1 MPAPMI
7 ATLLFAVMPDI
18 LSYLGLGSDLAN
30 PRTGLVPGI
39 HVLIP
44 YRPGRSAEE
53 LVMAGIRLMLSACLV
68 LTGLTV
74 TAFAQSYP
82 SKPIKLIVP
91 FGAGGPVDVM
101 GRLVAQKLS
110 ASVGAM
116 IVENRPG
123 QGGTLGSR
131 AVAMADPDGYTL
143 MVATS
148 TTMGVSANLY
158 KNLDFDPVKSFSPIA
173 LISSV
178 PFVLVVRPS
187 LPIKTVPE
195 FIAYA
200 KANPGKLNFGFPTG
214 TLPHLTGELFKLR
227 TGIDVVFIPYKAA
240 NAIITDLVAGQID
253 YTFEPASVLLGH
265 INDGS
270 MRPLAVTSLTRLPQ
284 IPDVPTL
291 HESGFP
297 GFASISWSGVV
308 APAGTPASIIEKL
321 NTAINAELK
330 SGEMRETLT
339 RLGADVKAGTP
350 ADFSAFVADEAPKWA
365 EVIKSSG
372 MKLE

>member
-1 MPAPMI
+1 MPCRISASAAVKPPMPAPMI
-7 ATLLFAVMPDI
+7 ATLLFAFMPDI
-18 LSYLGLGSDLAN
+18 LSCA
-30 PRTGLVPGI
+30 GLVPGI

-44 YRPGRSAEE
+44 YRPGRNAEE
-53 LVMAGIRLMLSACLV
+53 LVMAGIRLTLSAGLV
-68 LTGLTV
+68 LAGLTV
-74 TAFAQSYP
+74 TAAAQSYP

-143 MVATS
+143 MMATS

-187 LPIKTVPE
+187 LPIKTVQE
-195 FIAYA
+195 FIAYG

-214 TLPHLTGELFKLR
+214 TLPHLTGELFRLR

-240 NAIITDLVAGQID
+240 NATITARGPDQID

-265 INDGS
+265 IGDAT

-284 IPDVPTL
+284 IPEVPTL
-291 HESGFP
+291 DESGFQ
-297 GFASISWSGVV
+297 GFTSISWSGVV
-308 APAGTPASIIEKL
+308 APARTPAPIIDRL
-321 NTAINAELK
+321 NAAINAELK
-330 SGEMRETLT
+330 SGDMRQTLL
-339 RLGADVKAGTP
+339 RLGAEVKPGTP
-350 ADFSAFVADEAPKWA
+350 SDFAAF
-365 EVIKSSG
+365 I
-372 MKLE
+372 

>member
-1 MPAPMI
+1 M
-7 ATLLFAVMPDI
+7 
-18 LSYLGLGSDLAN
+18 
-30 PRTGLVPGI
+30 
-39 HVLIP
+39 
-44 YRPGRSAEE
+44 
-53 LVMAGIRLMLSACLV
+53 
-68 LTGLTV
+68 
-74 TAFAQSYP
+74 
-82 SKPIKLIVP
+82 P

-158 KNLDFDPVKSFSPIA
+158 KNLDFDPVKSFSPVA

-187 LPIKTVPE
+187 LPIKTVQE

-240 NAIITDLVAGQID
+240 NATITDLVAGQID

-265 INDGS
+265 INDGT

-297 GFASISWSGVV
+297 GFTSISWSGVV
-308 APAGTPASIIEKL
+308 APAAHPRPDHRKAQRRDQRR
-321 NTAINAELK
+321 AQVRRDARNAHPPRRRREGRHARGLR
-330 SGEMRETLT
+330 SLRRRRGAEMGGGDKVLRNE
-339 RLGADVKAGTP
+339 AG
-350 ADFSAFVADEAPKWA
+350 
-365 EVIKSSG
+365 IG
-372 MKLE
+372 RRIRQ

>member
-1 MPAPMI
+1 M
-7 ATLLFAVMPDI
+7 LLA
-18 LSYLGLGSDLAN
+18 
-30 PRTGLVPGI
+30 
-39 HVLIP
+39 VLI
-44 YRPGRSAEE
+44 AAA
-53 LVMAGIRLMLSACLV
+53 L
-68 LTGLTV
+68 V
-74 TAFAQSYP
+74 TAAGPASAQSYP

-131 AVAMADPDGYTL
+131 VVAVADPDGYTL
-143 MVATS
+143 MMATS

-158 KNLDFDPVKSFSPIA
+158 KNLDFDPVQSFAPVA

-187 LPIKTVPE
+187 LPITTAGE
-195 FIAYA
+195 FVAYA
-200 KANPGKLNFGFPTG
+200 KANPGRLNFGFPTG

-227 TGIDVVFIPYKAA
+227 TGIDVAFIPYKTA
-240 NAIITDLVAGQID
+240 NAAITDLVSGQID
-253 YTFEPASVLLGH
+253 FTFEPASVLLSH
-265 INDGS
+265 ISDGS
-270 MRPLAVTSLTRLPQ
+270 MRPLAVTSLARLAQ
-284 IPDVPTL
+284 IPEVPTL
-291 HESGFP
+291 DESGFRD
-297 GFASISWSGVV
+297 FTSISWSGVV
-308 APAGTPASIIEKL
+308 APARTPPAIVDKL
-321 NTAINAELK
+321 NGAINAELR
-330 SGEMRETLT
+330 SGDKRQTLL
-339 RLGADVKAGTP
+339 RLGAEVKAGTP
-350 ADFSAFVADEAPKWA
+350 ADFAAFVAEEAPKWA

>member
-1 MPAPMI
+1 M
-7 ATLLFAVMPDI
+7 V
-18 LSYLGLGSDLAN
+18 
-30 PRTGLVPGI
+30 
-39 HVLIP
+39 
-44 YRPGRSAEE
+44 
-53 LVMAGIRLMLSACLV
+53 GIRSILAIV
-68 LTGLTV
+68 LLAGFV
-74 TAFAQSYP
+74 APAFCQSYP
-82 SKPIKLIVP
+82 TKPIKLIVP

-123 QGGTLGSR
+123 QGGTMGAR
-131 AVAMADPDGYTL
+131 VVAMAEPDGYTL

-158 KNLDFDPVKSFSPIA
+158 KNLDFDPVKSFTPIA

-178 PFVLVVRPS
+178 PVVLVVRPS
-187 LPIKTVPE
+187 LPIKTAQELV
-195 FIAYA
+195 AYA

-227 TGIDVVFIPYKAA
+227 AGIDVAFIPYKAA
-240 NAIITDLVAGQID
+240 NATITDLVSGQID
-253 YTFEPASVLLGH
+253 FTFEPASVLLGH
-265 INDGS
+265 IHDGT
-270 MRPLAVTSLTRLPQ
+270 MRPLAITSLTRLQQ

-291 HESGFP
+291 DESGLK
-297 GFASISWSGVV
+297 GFTAISWSGVV
-308 APAGTPASIIEKL
+308 APARTPAPIIEKL
-321 NTAINAELK
+321 NAAINAELK
-330 SGEMRETLT
+330 FGDMRATLL

-350 ADFSAFVADEAPKWA
+350 SDFAAFVVDEAPKWA

>member
-1 MPAPMI
+1 MI
-7 ATLLFAVMPDI
+7 AKHMLQ
-18 LSYLGLGSDLAN
+18 LAI
-30 PRTGLVPGI
+30 PIMAALV
-39 HVLIP
+39 
-44 YRPGRSAEE
+44 
-53 LVMAGIRLMLSACLV
+53 AGTCPA
-68 LTGLTV
+68 
-74 TAFAQSYP
+74 APQSYP

-110 ASVGAM
+110 GSVGAM

-131 AVAMADPDGYTL
+131 AVATADPDGYTL
-143 MVATS
+143 MMATS

-158 KNLDFDPVKSFSPIA
+158 KNLDFGPVKSFSPIA

-187 LPIKTVPE
+187 LPIKTVQE
-195 FIAYA
+195 FIAYG

-214 TLPHLTGELFKLR
+214 TLPHLTGELFRLR

-240 NAIITDLVAGQID
+240 NATITDLVAGQID

-265 INDGS
+265 IGDGT
-270 MRPLAVTSLTRLPQ
+270 MRPLAVTSQTRLPQ

-297 GFASISWSGVV
+297 GFTSISWSGVV
-308 APAGTPASIIEKL
+308 APVRTPTSIIEKL
-321 NTAINAELK
+321 NAAINAELK
-330 SGEMRETLT
+330 SGEMRDTLT

-350 ADFSAFVADEAPKWA
+350 ADFAAFVADEAPKWA

-372 MKLE
+372 MTLE

>member
-1 MPAPMI
+1 M
-7 ATLLFAVMPDI
+7 THD
-18 LSYLGLGSDLAN
+18 GN
-30 PRTGLVPGI
+30 T
-39 HVLIP
+39 H
-44 YRPGRSAEE
+44 AE
-53 LVMAGIRLMLSACLV
+53 ARDADRGCLV
-68 LTGLTV
+68 SAGLPP
-74 TAFAQSYP
+74 P
-82 SKPIKLIVP
+82 SRNPIRAKPIKLIVP

-158 KNLDFDPVKSFSPIA
+158 KNLDFDPVKSFAPVA

-187 LPIKTVPE
+187 LPIKTAQE

-240 NAIITDLVAGQID
+240 NATITDLVAGQID

-265 INDGS
+265 INDGT

-291 HESGFP
+291 RRERLP
-297 GFASISWSGVV
+297 GLRLDLLERRGGAGPHPRRRSSTSSTPRSMPSSS
-308 APAGTPASIIEKL
+308 PARCA
-321 NTAINAELK
+321 
-330 SGEMRETLT
+330 R
-339 RLGADVKAGTP
+339 R
-350 ADFSAFVADEAPKWA
+350 
-365 EVIKSSG
+365 
-372 MKLE
+372 

>member
-1 MPAPMI
+1 MI
-7 ATLLFAVMPDI
+7 AKRALK
-18 LSYLGLGSDLAN
+18 LAM
-30 PRTGLVPGI
+30 L
-39 HVLIP
+39 
-44 YRPGRSAEE
+44 
-53 LVMAGIRLMLSACLV
+53 MAAAL
-68 LTGLTV
+68 V
-74 TAFAQSYP
+74 TAASPTFSQSYP

-131 AVAMADPDGYTL
+131 AVAVADPDGYTL
-143 MVATS
+143 MMATS

-158 KNLDFDPVKSFSPIA
+158 KNLDFDPVKSFAPVA

-187 LPIKTVPE
+187 LPIKTAQE
-195 FIAYA
+195 FVAYA
-200 KANPGKLNFGFPTG
+200 RANPGKLNFGFPTG

-227 TGIDVVFIPYKAA
+227 AGIDVAFIPYKTA
-240 NAIITDLVAGQID
+240 NATITDLVSGQID
-253 YTFEPASVLLGH
+253 YTFEPASVLLSH
-265 INDGS
+265 INDGA

-291 HESGFP
+291 DESGFP
-297 GFASISWSGVV
+297 GFTSISWSGVV
-308 APAGTPASIIEKL
+308 APARTPAAIVDKL
-321 NTAINAELK
+321 NGAINAELK
-330 SGEMRETLT
+330 SGDMRETLL

-350 ADFSAFVADEAPKWA
+350 SDFAAFVAEEAPKWA

>member
-1 MPAPMI
+1 MVVKHTLKLAMPIVA
-7 ATLLFAVMPDI
+7 AF
-18 LSYLGLGSDLAN
+18 LSGTYPAS
-30 PRTGLVPGI
+30 
-39 HVLIP
+39 
-44 YRPGRSAEE
+44 S
-53 LVMAGIRLMLSACLV
+53 
-68 LTGLTV
+68 
-74 TAFAQSYP
+74 QSYP

-131 AVAMADPDGYTL
+131 AVAMADPDGHTL

-158 KNLDFDPVKSFSPIA
+158 KNLDFDPVKSFSPVA

-187 LPIKTVPE
+187 LPIKTVQE

-240 NAIITDLVAGQID
+240 NATITDLVAGQID

-265 INDGS
+265 INDGT

-297 GFASISWSGVV
+297 GFTSISWSGVV
-308 APAGTPASIIEKL
+308 APARTPAPIVDKL
-321 NTAINAELK
+321 NAAINTELK

-350 ADFSAFVADEAPKWA
+350 ADFAAFVADEAPKWA